1 MTQRPLAA
9 IVLAAGK
16 GKRMRSPLPKVLLE
30 ACGRPMVIHVL
41 EALRSLQARPTVLV
55 HGHGGALVQEAL
67 KDREL
72 AFAHQEEQL
81 GTGHA
86 VQCALPALQGFVGDV
101 VVLCGDTPL
110 LTAEVLTALVADHRE
125 NRRALT
131 VLSAELAD
139 PGSLGRIVRG
149 VGGALERIVEFK
161 DAAREPAIRAIREI
175 NTGVMVIDAA
185 LLPGALARLSSD
197 NAQREY
203 YLTDVPGLLLADG
216 RRADVFRTADTGAAL
231 GVNTPGELA
240 HAARLLRRRTLA
252 GLMEAGVAVEDPE
265 TTLVDA
271 GVEVGEGTVLL
282 PFTYLATG
290 VRIGRNCRIGP
301 FACVGEGAVLGE
313 RAVVG
318 PFVDARRCLLGPGA
332 GVVGHAFLR
341 DLALGAGASLGAGAM
356 APGPDAGGGRV
367 VVGEGARIG
376 AGAILEAPVT
386 VGERAVLPPGAVPGR
401 EGEGPPGERTH
412 G

>member
-1 MTQRPLAA
+1 MNQRPLAA
-9 IVLAAGK
+9 VVLAAGK

-30 ACGRPMVIHVL
+30 ACGRPLVIHVL
-41 EALRSLQARPTVLV
+41 EALGALRARPTVLV
-55 HGHGGALVQEAL
+55 HGHGGALVKEAL
-67 KDREL
+67 KEREVV
-72 AFAHQEEQL
+72 FAHQEEQL

-110 LTAEVLTALVADHRE
+110 LTGEVLSALVADHRE
-125 NRRALT
+125 KRRALT
-131 VLSAELAD
+131 VLSAELED

-149 VGGALERIVEFK
+149 AGDALERIVEFK

-185 LLPGALARLSSD
+185 LLPGALARLSAD

-216 RRADVFRTADTGAAL
+216 RRADVFRTADAGAAL
-231 GVNTPGELA
+231 GVNTPRELA
-240 HAARLLRRRTLA
+240 HAARLLRRRTVG
-252 GLMEAGVAVEDPE
+252 GLMDAGVVVEDPE
-265 TTLVDA
+265 TTLVDS
-271 GVEVGEGTVLL
+271 GVEVGEGTILY
-282 PFTYLATG
+282 PFTYLAKG
-290 VRIGRNCRIGP
+290 ARIGRSCRIGP
-301 FACVGEGAVLGE
+301 FASVGEGTVLGAG
-313 RAVVG
+313 AVVG
-318 PFVDARRCLLGPGA
+318 PFVDARRCLLDPGA
-332 GVVGHAFLR
+332 AVVGHALLR
-341 DLALGAGASLGAGAM
+341 DLALGAGASLGAGTM
-356 APGPDAGGGRV
+356 APGPASGGGRA

-386 VGERAVLPPGAVPGR
+386 VGDRAVLPPGAVPGR
-401 EGEGPPGERTH
+401 EGEALSGERNH